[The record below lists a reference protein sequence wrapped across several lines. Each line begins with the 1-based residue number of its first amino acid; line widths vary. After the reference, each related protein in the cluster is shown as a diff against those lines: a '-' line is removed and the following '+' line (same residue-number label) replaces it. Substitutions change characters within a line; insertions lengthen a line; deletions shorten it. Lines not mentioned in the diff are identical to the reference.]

1 MSITGLRTTENFSPS
16 EVRPKNWRE
25 GILLQYP
32 NGAFPLFALTS
43 QMRKESTDDPEFNW
57 FEKRLDARRLQVN
70 GAIANT
76 TGTAVTVDKDAK
88 VVVAKT
94 MLYVEA
100 TGEILFVTADP
111 TSDTA
116 LTVSRGFAGTTA
128 ANIPDDAQLLVIG
141 TAFEEGSLAP
151 TGQAY
156 DPFKRYNFTQIFRR
170 TLEITGTAAKTKLRT
185 GDAVKEAKREALEYI
200 SIDIERSMWFSN
212 RNQDTFEG
220 KPRRTM
226 GGVLSQLPASN
237 IFDASKT
244 AYSDGIDYDTLE
256 GWIKDLFKFGS
267 QEKMVFCGDQALL
280 TIQRIIRN
288 APSSTW
294 SWTPQTKEYGM
305 NVTRLVTPFGT
316 LVFKTCPLFNQS
328 TSSGLT
334 TAKPTYGFDS
344 YAFVL
349 DMARVKYVYMADR
362 DLKYEPNLTAVGMDG
377 EKSGYIAECSIKLE
391 QLENHGLIK
400 NLAIAKEYVQ
410 KSEVVGTVTTTTG
423 SVGG

>member
-1 MSITGLRTTENFSPS
+1 MAITGLRTTENFSPA

-43 QMRKESTDDPEFNW
+43 QMRKESTDDPEFAW

-70 GAIANT
+70 GAVANT
-76 TGTAVTVDKDAK
+76 SATSITVDKDAK

-94 MLYVEA
+94 MLYVES
-100 TGEILFVTADP
+100 TGEILFVSANP
-111 TSDTA
+111 VSDTA
-116 LTVSRGFAGTTA
+116 LTVTRGFAGTTA
-128 ANIPDDAQLLVIG
+128 KAIADDAHLLVIG

-151 TGQAY
+151 IGQAY
-156 DPFKRYNFTQIFRR
+156 DPFKRFNYTQIFRR

-200 SIDIERSMWFSN
+200 SIDIERSMWFGS

-226 GGVLSQLPASN
+226 GGILNQLPAEN
-237 IFDASKT
+237 IFDAGKT
-244 AYSDGIDYDTLE
+244 AYADGVDYDTLE
-256 GWIKDLFKFGS
+256 GWVKDLFKFGS
-267 QEKMVFCGDQALL
+267 QEKMVFTGDTALL

-288 APSSTW
+288 SPSSTW
-294 SWTPQTKEYGM
+294 TWTPQTKEYGM
-305 NVTRLVTPFGT
+305 NVSRLITPFGT

-328 TSSGLT
+328 ASSGLN
-334 TAKPTYGFDS
+334 TAKPAYGFDS

-349 DMARVKYVYMADR
+349 DMAHVKYVYMEGR
-362 DLKYEPNLTAVGMDG
+362 DLKYEPNLTAIGMDG
-377 EKSGYIAECSIKLE
+377 EKSGYIAECSIKIE

-410 KSEVVGTVTTTTG
+410 KTQEITAAGAG
-423 SVGG
+423 A

>member
-1 MSITGLRTTENFSPS
+1 MAITGLRTTENFSPS

-70 GAIANT
+70 GAVANK
-76 TGTAVTVDKDAK
+76 TGTSITVDKDAL

-94 MLYVEA
+94 MLYVET

-111 TSDTA
+111 ASDTA
-116 LTVSRGFAGTTA
+116 LTVSRGFAGSTA
-128 ANIPDDAQLLVIG
+128 ANIPDNAQLLVIG
-141 TAFEEGSLAP
+141 TAFEEGSKAP

-156 DPFKRYNFTQIFRR
+156 DPFKRYNYTQIFRR

-200 SIDIERSMWFSN
+200 SIDIERSMWFSH
-212 RNQDTFEG
+212 RNQDTYEG

-226 GGVLSQLPASN
+226 GGILSQLPAEN
-237 IFDASKT
+237 IFDAGKT
-244 AYSDGIDYDTLE
+244 AFADGVDFDTLE
-256 GWIKDLFKFGS
+256 GWIKDIFKFGS
-267 QEKMVFCGDQALL
+267 QEKMVFCGDLALL

-288 APSSTW
+288 SPSSTW
-294 SWTPQTKEYGM
+294 TWTPQTKEYGM

-328 TSSGLT
+328 TSSGLSGAT
-334 TAKPTYGFDS
+334 PSYGFDS

-349 DMARVKYVYMADR
+349 DMAHVKYVYMADR
-362 DLKYEPNLTAVGMDG
+362 DLKYQPDLTEVGLDG

-391 QLENHGLIK
+391 QLEDHALIK
-400 NLAIAKEYVQ
+400 NLAFAKPYVQ
-410 KSEVVGTVTTTTG
+410 LTKSTDAVTG
-423 SVGG
+423 GGVGG

>member
-1 MSITGLRTTENFSPS
+1 MAITGLRTTENFSPA

-43 QMRKESTDDPEFNW
+43 QMRKESTDDPEFGW

-70 GAIANT
+70 GAVANT
-76 TGTAVTVDKDAK
+76 TGTDITVDKDAK
-88 VVVAKT
+88 VVVGKT

-100 TGEILFVTADP
+100 TGEILLVSEDP
-111 TSDTA
+111 ASDTA
-116 LTVSRGFAGTTA
+116 LKVTRGFAGTTA
-128 ANIPDDAQLLVIG
+128 KNIPDNAQLLVIG
-141 TAFEEGSLAP
+141 TAFEEGSLPP

-156 DPFKRYNFTQIFRR
+156 DPFKRYNYTQIFRR

-212 RNQDTFEG
+212 RNQDTLNG

-226 GGVLSQLPASN
+226 GGIMSQIPTEN
-237 IFDASKT
+237 IFDAGKT
-244 AYSDGIDYDTLE
+244 AFKDGVDYDTLE
-256 GWIKDLFKFGS
+256 GWIKELFKFGS

-288 APSSTW
+288 SPSSTW
-294 SWTPQTKEYGM
+294 TWTPQTKEYGM

-328 TSSGLT
+328 TSTGLT
-334 TAKPTYGFDS
+334 TTSPSYGFDS

-362 DLKYEPNLTAVGMDG
+362 DLKYEPNLTEVGLDG

-400 NLAIAKEYVQ
+400 NLAVAKPYVQ
-410 KSEVVGTVTTTTG
+410 QVKNITTG
-423 SVGG
+423 GVGG

>member
-1 MSITGLRTTENFSPS
+1 MAITGLRTTENFSPS

-43 QMRKESTDDPEFNW
+43 QMKKESVDDPEFGW
-57 FEKRLDARRLQVN
+57 FEKRLDARRLEVN
-70 GAIANT
+70 GAVSGTTTTSITVAADAN
-76 TGTAVTVDKDAK
+76 

-94 MLYVEA
+94 MLYVEG
-100 TGEILFVTADP
+100 TGEILFVTTDP
-111 TSDTA
+111 TTA
-116 LTVSRGFAGTTA
+116 TGLTVSRGFAGTTA
-128 ANIPDDAQLLVIG
+128 KAIPDKAKLLVIG

-156 DPFKRYNFTQIFRR
+156 DPFKRYNYTQIFRR

-200 SIDIERSMWFSN
+200 SIDIERSMWFSS
-212 RNQDTFEG
+212 RNQTTLNG
-220 KPRRTM
+220 KPQRTM

-237 IFDASKT
+237 IFDAGKT
-244 AYSDGIDYDTLE
+244 AFADGVDYDTLE

-288 APSSTW
+288 SPSSTW
-294 SWTPQTKEYGM
+294 TWTPQTKEYGM

-334 TAKPTYGFDS
+334 TDSPSYGFDS

-362 DLKYEPNLTAVGMDG
+362 DLKYEPNLTEVGMDG

-410 KSEVVGTVTTTTG
+410 KTQEVSTGTG
-423 SVGG
+423 DSGA

>member
-1 MSITGLRTTENFSPS
+1 MAITGLRTTGDFSLS

-57 FEKRLDARRLQVN
+57 FEKRLDARRLTVTN
-70 GAIANT
+70 AVEKK
-76 TGTAVTVDKDAK
+76 TGTSDVTVDADAK

-94 MLYVEA
+94 MLYVES
-100 TGEILFVTADP
+100 TGEILLVTADP
-111 TSDTA
+111 TSDNA
-116 LTVSRGFAGTTA
+116 LTVSRGFARTTA
-128 ANIPDDAQLLVIG
+128 AAIPAKAQLLVIG

-156 DPFKRYNFTQIFRR
+156 DPFKRYNYTQIFRR

-212 RNQDTFEG
+212 RSQDAFEG

-226 GGVLSQLPASN
+226 GGVLSQLLASN
-237 IFDASKT
+237 IFDASK
-244 AYSDGIDYDTLE
+244 AKFAAGVDYDTLE

-294 SWTPQTKEYGM
+294 TWTPQTKEYGM

-328 TSSGLT
+328 VSTDLTSAAPS
-334 TAKPTYGFDS
+334 YGFDS

-349 DMARVKYVYMADR
+349 DMARVKYVYMDGR
-362 DLKYEPNLTAVGMDG
+362 DLKYEPNLTAVGLDG

-410 KSEVVGTVTTTTG
+410 KTQEVSTTTG
-423 SVGG
+423 A

>member
-1 MSITGLRTTENFSPS
+1 MAITGLRTTENFSSS

-57 FEKRLDARRLQVN
+57 FEKRLDVRRLSVAPT
-70 GAIANT
+70 GANSTDT
-76 TGTAVTVDKDAK
+76 TVTVAADAK

-94 MLYVEA
+94 MLYVES
-100 TGEILFVTADP
+100 TGEILLVTTDP

-116 LTVSRGFAGTTA
+116 LTVSRGFARTTA
-128 ANIPDDAQLLVIG
+128 GNIPAKAQLLVIG

-156 DPFKRYNFTQIFRR
+156 DPFKRYNYTQIFRR

-212 RNQDTFEG
+212 RSQDTFEG

-237 IFDASKT
+237 IFDASKNKF
-244 AYSDGIDYDTLE
+244 ADGVDYDTLE

-294 SWTPQTKEYGM
+294 TWTPQTKEYGM

-328 TSSGLT
+328 VSADLT
-334 TAKPTYGFDS
+334 GATPSYGFDS

-349 DMARVKYVYMADR
+349 DMARVKYVYMDGR
-362 DLKYEPNLTAVGMDG
+362 DLKYEPNLTAVGLDG

-410 KSEVVGTVTTTTG
+410 KTQEVGTTTG
-423 SVGG
+423 A

>member
-1 MSITGLRTTENFSPS
+1 MAITGLRTTENFSPA

-43 QMRKESTDDPEFNW
+43 QMRKESTNDPEFNW
-57 FEKRLDARRLQVN
+57 FEKRLDARRLLCKAGV
-70 GAIANT
+70 ASTST
-76 TGTAVTVDKDAK
+76 TTVPVEKDAK

-100 TGEILFVTADP
+100 TGEILFVSTDPTAD
-111 TSDTA
+111 TS
-116 LTVSRGFAGTTA
+116 LTVVRGFAGTTPA
-128 ANIPDDAQLLVIG
+128 SIPANAQLLVIG
-141 TAFEEGSLAP
+141 TSFEEGSKAP

-156 DPFKRYNFTQIFRR
+156 DPFKRYNYTQIFRR

-200 SIDIERSMWFSN
+200 SIDIERSMWFSH

-226 GGVLSQLPASN
+226 GGILSQLPAEN
-237 IFDASKT
+237 IFDAGKT
-244 AYSDGIDYDTLE
+244 AFADGIDFDTLE
-256 GWIKDLFKFGS
+256 GWIKEIFKFGS

-280 TIQRIIRN
+280 TIQRVIRN
-288 APSSTW
+288 SPSSTW
-294 SWTPQTKEYGM
+294 TWTPQTKEYGM
-305 NVTRLVTPFGT
+305 NVTRLITPFGT

-328 TSSGLT
+328 TSSGLNT
-334 TAKPTYGFDS
+334 SSPVYGFDS

-349 DMARVKYVYMADR
+349 DMARVKYVYMDGR
-362 DLKYEPNLTAVGMDG
+362 DLHYEPDLTEVGLDG
-377 EKSGYIAECSIKLE
+377 EKSGYLAECSIKIE
-391 QLENHGLIK
+391 QLENHALIK
-400 NLAIAKEYVQ
+400 NLAIAKPYVQ
-410 KSEVVGTVTTTTG
+410 LTKSTDATG
-423 SVGG
+423 GGVGG

>member
-1 MSITGLRTTENFSPS
+1 MAITGLRTTENFSPS

-70 GAIANT
+70 GAVANT
-76 TGTAVTVDKDAK
+76 TGTDITVDKDAL

-100 TGEILFVTADP
+100 TGEILFVSQDP
-111 TSDTA
+111 ASDTA
-116 LTVSRGFAGTTA
+116 LKVTRGFAGSTA
-128 ANIPDDAQLLVIG
+128 ANIPDNAQLLVIG
-141 TAFEEGSLAP
+141 TAFEEGSKAP

-156 DPFKRYNFTQIFRR
+156 DPFKRYNYTQIFRR
-170 TLEITGTAAKTKLRT
+170 TLEITGTAAKTRLRT

-200 SIDIERSMWFSN
+200 SIDIERSMWFSH
-212 RNQDTFEG
+212 RNQDTYEG
-220 KPRRTM
+220 KRRRTM
-226 GGVLSQLPASN
+226 GGVLSQLPAEN
-237 IFDASKT
+237 IFDAGKT
-244 AYSDGIDYDTLE
+244 AFADGVDFDTLE
-256 GWIKDLFKFGS
+256 GWIKDIFKFGS
-267 QEKMVFCGDQALL
+267 QEKMVFCGDLALL

-288 APSSTW
+288 SPSSTW
-294 SWTPQTKEYGM
+294 TWTPQTKEYGM

-328 TSSGLT
+328 TSSGLSG
-334 TAKPTYGFDS
+334 ASPTYGFDS

-349 DMARVKYVYMADR
+349 DMAHVKYVYMADR
-362 DLKYEPNLTAVGMDG
+362 DLKYQPDLTEVGLDG

-391 QLENHGLIK
+391 QLEDHALIK
-400 NLAIAKEYVQ
+400 NLAVAKPYVQ
-410 KSEVVGTVTTTTG
+410 LTKSADAVAGG
-423 SVGG
+423 GVGG

>member
-1 MSITGLRTTENFSPS
+1 MSIQGLRTTGNFSPA

-43 QMRKESTDDPEFNW
+43 QMRKESTDDPEFSW

-70 GAIANT
+70 GAVSSTSAT
-76 TGTAVTVDKDAK
+76 SVTVDSGAK

-100 TGEILFVTADP
+100 TGEILFVSADP
-111 TSDTA
+111 ATDTA
-116 LTVSRGFAGTTA
+116 LTVARGFAGTTA
-128 ANIPDDAQLLVIG
+128 AAIPDDAQLLVIG

-156 DPFKRYNFTQIFRR
+156 DPYKRFNYTQIFRR
-170 TLEITGTAAKTKLRT
+170 TLEITGTAAKTRLRT

-200 SIDIERSMWFSN
+200 SIDIERSMWFGS
-212 RNQDTFEG
+212 RSQDTYDG

-226 GGVLSQLPASN
+226 GGVLNQLPASN
-237 IFDASKT
+237 IFDANIS
-244 AYSDGIDYDTLE
+244 GGVDYDTLE
-256 GWIKDLFKFGS
+256 GWIKDLFKYGS

-288 APSSTW
+288 SPSSTW
-294 SWTPQTKEYGM
+294 TWTPQTKEYGM

-328 TSSGLT
+328 TSSGLG
-334 TAKPTYGFDS
+334 TATPVFGFDS

-349 DMARVKYVYMADR
+349 DMANVKYVYMDGR
-362 DLKYEPNLTAVGMDG
+362 DLKYEPNLTAVGLDG
-377 EKSGYIAECSIKLE
+377 EKSGYIAECSIKIE
-391 QLENHGLIK
+391 HLENHGLIK
-400 NLAIAKEYVQ
+400 NLAVAKEYVQ
-410 KSEVVGTVTTTTG
+410 KTEAITAGGSGESTGTG
-423 SVGG
+423 S